1 MRISHYTPTKAAILS
16 LMHSSAVALGK
27 YNIRCNAVLPGTIM
41 TDINKED
48 LSDKAKYEG
57 MVKRTALGRLG
68 GGFICSTKPSS
79 LLTSSFQLPTILQDR
94 SSSCRATLRSILR
107 GHLYWWTVGFW

>member
-1 MRISHYTPTKAAILS
+1 
-16 LMHSSAVALGK
+16 MHSSAVALGK

-68 GGFICSTKPSS
+68 GECRTKISMSPF
-79 LLTSSFQLPTILQDR
+79 LTSSIAPDDIAGPVVFLSSDLAKYITGAPLLVDGGLLVNLQ
-94 SSSCRATLRSILR
+94 
-107 GHLYWWTVGFW
+107 

>member
-1 MRISHYTPTKAAILS
+1 
-16 LMHSSAVALGK
+16 MHSSAVALGK

-48 LSDKAKYEG
+48 LSDKTKYEG

-68 GGFICSTKPSS
+68 GECYLLNLVKSIADELCSARRHRRTGRLPVERPCEVYNGGTFAGGRWASGKPAVIVD
-79 LLTSSFQLPTILQDR
+79 Q
-94 SSSCRATLRSILR
+94 
-107 GHLYWWTVGFW
+107 V